1 MVCVN
6 FSMTKVY
13 LQNNFMRRSINLSQL
28 PIFESKTQII
38 LVENNPSLKV
48 YLESKN
54 CVNLVKFI
62 FSFCLQI

>member
-1 MVCVN
+1 
-6 FSMTKVY
+6 
-13 LQNNFMRRSINLSQL
+13 MRRSINLSQL